1 MRMIIIETTIF
12 TKIITSLL
20 SDDDYQK
27 LQNELIQNP
36 AIGNLISGSGGI
48 RKVRW
53 KLQGR
58 GKRGGARVLYY
69 WANNENQ
76 IFMLFA
82 YPKNEME
89 NITKEQL
96 SILKKAVKME
106 FKNEK

>member
-1 MRMIIIETTIF
+1 MVIIETTIF

-20 SDDDYQK
+20 NDDDYQK

-36 AIGNLISGSGGI
+36 AIGNIIPGSGGI

-69 WANNENQ
+69 WANKENQ

-82 YPKNEME
+82 YPKNGME

-96 SILKKAVKME
+96 SILKKAVETE
-106 FKNEK
+106 FKYEK

>member
-1 MRMIIIETTIF
+1 MVIIETSIF

-20 SDDDYQK
+20 SDDEYRK
-27 LQNELIQNP
+27 LQNEIIKTP
-36 AIGNLISGSGGI
+36 ATGKIITGSGGI
-48 RKVRW
+48 RKVRC

-58 GKRGGARVLYY
+58 GKSGGARVIYY

-96 SILKKAVKME
+96 SVLKKAVETE